1 MSKKRTFAVV
11 FISGFFSVLAFAA
24 LDGSWPN
31 FSLLGFLGLSSGL
44 AVIGLAGIGFESR
57 YESRKNR

>member
-11 FISGFFSVLAFAA
+11 FISGFFSVFAFAA
-24 LDGSWPN
+24 LDDSWPN
-31 FSLLGFLGLSSGL
+31 FSLLRFLGLVGGL

-57 YESRKNR
+57 KNR